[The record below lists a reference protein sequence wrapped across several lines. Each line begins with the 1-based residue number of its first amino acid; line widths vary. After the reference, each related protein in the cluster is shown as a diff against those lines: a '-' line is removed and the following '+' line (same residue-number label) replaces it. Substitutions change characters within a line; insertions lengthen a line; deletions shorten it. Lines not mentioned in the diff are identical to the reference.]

1 MLQGMVE
8 NFCNFALQNAGFF
21 NFADENLRQI
31 LLGRQNFASKIQT
44 ISHNFCCMK
53 RAKFQ
58 LLWVVALIALAVEV
72 GFAAPKAQA
81 DEPTTASAVT
91 TKADATEAQTEAAW
105 EAEMDAQ
112 EQAEAQAAQAAAEA
126 EAAAQAELKA
136 RIDSM
141 AADPDYIKASVVVL
155 SPGADFYSQLGHC
168 GIRMECPTHGL
179 DYIFSF
185 LTQSEDAF
193 DIFRFFMGEAE
204 GGIVGVPFEEY
215 ITIDCGGGRG
225 LEQFPLNLTPQ
236 EEQRL
241 WEILDNDMLSR
252 QDRKF
257 NFIYNNCTSLTLKML
272 KRCLQ
277 DDRKIGYVWP
287 EAAIGV
293 DNAEIVRYVTRKT
306 PWLEFCCIILF
317 GAEGEDTIPN
327 ELRMSPELM
336 PQLLLGSV
344 IQSSDTKEPMVGE
357 QTTLAPYTAEYTPAF
372 VTPNV
377 LFSILIAVVVLLS
390 LLEWKLR
397 WRKAAVAMDATLLT
411 LHTIIGI
418 VLCVMTFYAGLFG
431 KSWNWFLFPFNPLP
445 LLIWLVWRKRNGWR
459 QIYLTYSI
467 VLTLFMVVGGATLSV
482 CYSSTLL
489 LVGIVAVRC
498 WAKYLLTPKDTPKT
512 TTKKHNHR

>member
-1 MLQGMVE
+1 MVE

-31 LLGRQNFASKIQT
+31 LLGRQNFATKIQT

-58 LLWVVALIALAVEV
+58 LLWVVALIALAVKV

-91 TKADATEAQTEAAW
+91 IKADATEAQTEAAR
-105 EAEMDAQ
+105 EAEMEAQ

-185 LTQSEDAF
+185 LIDSEDAF

-204 GGIVGVPFEEY
+204 GGIIGVPFEEY
-215 ITIDCGGGRG
+215 IAVDCAGGRG

-241 WEILDNDMLSR
+241 WEILDNDMISR

-257 NFIYNNCTSLTLKML
+257 NFLLNNCTALTIKLI

-277 DDRKIGYVWP
+277 DGREIEYVWP
-287 EAAIGV
+287 EIASGNDTATMYYWI
-293 DNAEIVRYVTRKT
+293 TRKT
-306 PWLEFCCIILF
+306 PWLRFVGTMLL
-317 GAEGEDTIPN
+317 GAVGEDILDN
-327 ELRMSPELM
+327 QNRMSPEMM
-336 PQLLLGSV
+336 PELLLGSV

-357 QTTLAPYTAEYTPAF
+357 QTTLTPYTAEYTPAF

-390 LLEWKLR
+390 LAEWKLR
-397 WRKAAVAMDATLLT
+397 WRKAAKAMDVTLLA
-411 LHTIIGI
+411 LHTLIGI
-418 VLCVMTFYAGLFG
+418 ILCFMTFYAGLFG
-431 KSWNWFLFPFNPLP
+431 KSWNWFLIPFNPLP
-445 LLIWLVWRKRNGWR
+445 LLVWLVWRKRNGWR
-459 QIYLTYSI
+459 QIYMIYTL
-467 VLTLFMVVGGATLSV
+467 VLTLFMIVGSATLSV